1 MSIDGQGPHHAV
13 ASGRKSA
20 MNDAV
25 TDAGPSA
32 AECLARARELI
43 PMLTSAAPR
52 IEAARELPSDVLDA
66 MHDAGMF
73 RLLLPRS
80 LGGFELKPADY
91 VRCVEAIAMGDA
103 STAWCMNQGSGC
115 SMTSAYM
122 AHEVAREIWGGKRA
136 VLAWGNGPGSNA
148 TAVRAD
154 GGWRVSGSW
163 SFASGSRHA
172 TWLGAMAPCVNA
184 DGSAVSRPDGRRWER
199 TMLLPRHLAKVDP
212 DVWNVMG
219 LSGTGSDSFALTD
232 LFVDDAHSVTR
243 EAPEERRE
251 TGTLYR
257 FQAMQ
262 LYASGF
268 CCVALGSAR
277 ALLDAVIELT
287 KGKVQLGSTE
297 QLRDNH
303 AVRHTLGY
311 WDAALKAARAGVL
324 NVLDEVWADVD
335 RAREISVANRIA
347 IRQATT
353 FAIHTARDAAYH
365 VFHEAGSTAIFANGP
380 FERRLRDVSAVAQH
394 LQGRRTHFET
404 VGLYLLGGEPELR
417 WV

>member
-1 MSIDGQGPHHAV
+1 
-13 ASGRKSA
+13 
-20 MNDAV
+20 
-25 TDAGPSA
+25 
-32 AECLARARELI
+32 
-43 PMLTSAAPR
+43 
-52 IEAARELPSDVLDA
+52 
-66 MHDAGMF
+66 MF

-80 LGGFELKPADY
+80 LGGFELKPAEY
-91 VRCVEAIAMGDA
+91 VRCIEAIAMGDA

-115 SMTSAYM
+115 SMTSAYL
-122 AHEVAREIWGGKRA
+122 APEVARAIWGDRRA
-136 VLAWGNGPGSNA
+136 VLAWGNGPGSSSK
-148 TAVRAD
+148 AVRAE
-154 GGWRVSGSW
+154 GGWRVAGTW

-172 TWLGAMAPCVNA
+172 TWLGAMAPCFNE
-184 DGSAVSRPDGRRWER
+184 DGSPVTHPDGRQWER
-199 TMLLPRHLAKVDP
+199 TMLLPRQQATVDP

-219 LSGTGSDSFALTD
+219 LSGTGSDSFSLTG

-243 EAPEERRE
+243 ESSDERRE

-268 CCVALGSAR
+268 SCVALGAAR
-277 ALLDAVIELT
+277 ALLNAVIELA
-287 KGKVQLGSTE
+287 KGKVQLGGTE
-297 QLRDNH
+297 QLRDNN
-303 AVRHTLGY
+303 AVQSTIGY
-311 WDAALKAARAGVL
+311 WDAALKAARAGL
-324 NVLDEVWADVD
+324 LSVLDEVWEDVD
-335 RAREISVANRIA
+335 RTGAISVANRLA

-353 FAIHTARDAAYH
+353 FAIHTARDAAFH

-404 VGLYLLGGEPELR
+404 VGLYLLGGEPTLR